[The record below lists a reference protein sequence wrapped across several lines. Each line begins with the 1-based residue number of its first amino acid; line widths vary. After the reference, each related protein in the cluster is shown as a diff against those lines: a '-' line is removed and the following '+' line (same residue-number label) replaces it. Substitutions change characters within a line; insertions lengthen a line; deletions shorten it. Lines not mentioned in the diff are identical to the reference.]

1 MPQKLDIKTQSN
13 LFKVKKPYQYIGSE
27 HLSFNKDWDSTSVKI
42 ALAFPDKYEIAIS
55 NLGQKILYNIINL
68 KDEFLADRVY
78 APDFDYR
85 DILKSQNLS
94 LYGLESKRSLKEFD
108 LIGFSLQY
116 ELSYPTVLE
125 MLALSDIPIK
135 REDRNEE
142 HPIILTGG
150 PCCFNPKPMSKFI
163 DAFLIGDGEDLLPE
177 ILSSYKELKEKNISR
192 SEIIKKLSEIEGV
205 YTPEF
210 PKKTKKRI
218 SQLAVET
225 CPITNPLPYSSSVHD
240 RVVVEIRRGCGR
252 MCRFCQ
258 PGHVNLPIRERKAED
273 IINLILKSAE
283 KTGYDEYSLLS
294 LSSNDYGNI
303 EGVIEELS
311 CHLNDKKIS
320 ASLPSQRIDRYSE
333 KLANLIKGVR
343 KSTVTLAPEAG
354 SQRLRDVI
362 NKNLTEEQ
370 IIETILTCYKNGFDS
385 VKLYFILGLPTETY
399 EDIDEMLEL
408 LSKIRYK
415 ANELK
420 KEENLKD
427 SIKITCTLSIFVP
440 KPFTPFQ
447 WHSQNS
453 EEEIRQKI
461 DYLMP
466 KAKAIKGV
474 KINYHNSFISKMESV
489 LSRGDENSGEYVYKL
504 YEKGVYMSTW
514 DENIDKYLWNQTAT
528 ELGISLS
535 SLATKQ
541 FNLEEE
547 LPWDIIDVGV
557 DKSWFIQE
565 YKKALSAETT
575 LPCEFNCVNCGVCK
589 NMKQKKVID
598 TNYTPKLFETP
609 KQEQT
614 ETFKY
619 RIKVTKEDELK
630 YLSHLDWQN
639 TIIKT
644 LFRSGLNLAFSQ
656 GFNPTP
662 KISLGIALSI
672 FYESKCELIDIELK
686 DNLTPEKIKDS
697 LTKVVPDKI
706 KILEVT
712 KIPKDTKSIDTT
724 AQWAQFECTPLQE
737 GILKNKDLMY
747 IIDRISSSDEI
758 FIEKKTKKGIKK
770 LVNIK
775 PSIKS
780 SYVANDKLMLILKT
794 GQSVDLP
801 SLKADE
807 LIKLFYPNVDF
818 RIVRTKFFDEN
829 DSEL

>member
-1 MPQKLDIKTQSN
+1 MPQELDINTQSN

-27 HLSFNKDWDSTSVKI
+27 HLSFNKDWDSASVKI

-55 NLGQKILYNIINL
+55 NLGQKILYNIINS
-68 KDEFLADRVY
+68 KDGLLADRVY

-94 LYGLESKRSLKEFD
+94 LSGLETKKDLKKFD
-108 LIGFSLQY
+108 IIGFSLQY
-116 ELSYPTVLE
+116 ELCYPTVLE
-125 MLALSDIPIK
+125 MLNLSNIPIK
-135 REDRNEE
+135 NEDRNNE
-142 HPIILTGG
+142 HPIILAGG
-150 PCCFNPKPMSKFI
+150 PCCYNPKPMSEYI
-163 DAFLIGDGEDLLPE
+163 DIFLIGDGEDSLVE
-177 ILSSYKELKEKNISR
+177 VMGKYKQSKEKQLSR
-192 SEIIKKLSEIEGV
+192 NEIIKELSEIEGV
-205 YTPEF
+205 YSPKF

-218 SQLAVET
+218 SQLEHKT
-225 CPITNPLPYSSSVHD
+225 CPTINPLPYSNSVHD

-273 IINLILKSAE
+273 IIDLVLESVE

-303 EGVIEELS
+303 ESVIEELS
-311 CHLNDKKIS
+311 CHLNDKKVS
-320 ASLPSQRIDRYSE
+320 PSLPSQRIDRYSA
-333 KLANLIKGVR
+333 KLAKMIQGVR

-354 SQRLRDVI
+354 SQKLRDVI

-385 VKLYFILGLPTETY
+385 IKLYFILGLPTETY
-399 EDIDEMLEL
+399 EDIDEMIEL
-408 LSKIRYK
+408 LRKIRYL
-415 ANELK
+415 ANGIRA
-420 KEENLKD
+420 EENLKNL
-427 SIKITCTLSIFVP
+427 INITCTLSIFVP

-466 KAKAIKGV
+466 KIKTVKGI

-489 LSRGDENSGEYVYKL
+489 LSRADENISPYIYKL
-504 YEKGVYMSTW
+504 FEKGVYMSTW
-514 DENIDKYLWNQTAT
+514 DENINKSLWEETAKD
-528 ELGISLS
+528 LGISLNE
-535 SLATKQ
+535 LATKQ
-541 FNLEEE
+541 FELDRE
-547 LPWDIIDVGV
+547 LPWDIIDIGI

-565 YKKALSAETT
+565 YKKALNAENTI
-575 LPCEFNCVNCGVCK
+575 PCEFNCVNCGVCK
-589 NMKQKKVID
+589 NLKQKKVID
-598 TNYTPKLFETP
+598 KPYTPKLCSTEP
-609 KQEQT
+609 IEQT

-619 RIKVTKEDELK
+619 RIKLTKEDDLR

-639 TIIKT
+639 TIIKS

-662 KISLGIALSI
+662 KISLGIALPI
-672 FYESKCELIDIELK
+672 FYESQSELIDIEIK
-686 DNLTPEKIKDS
+686 DNLTPEELKTS

-706 KILEVT
+706 KILNVT
-712 KIPKDTKSIDTT
+712 KIPKETKSIDTT
-724 AQWAQFECTPLQE
+724 AQWAQYECTPLE
-737 GILKNKDLMY
+737 ESISKNQDLVY
-747 IIDRISSSDEI
+747 IVDKISSSDEI
-758 FIEKKTKKGIKK
+758 FIEKKNKKGIKK
-770 LVNIK
+770 LVNVK

-780 SYVANDKLMLILKT
+780 AFISDEKLILILKV
-794 GQSVDLP
+794 GQNVDLP

-807 LIKLFYPNVDF
+807 LIKLFCPSVDF
-818 RIVRTKFFDEN
+818 RIVRMKFFDEN
-829 DSEL
+829 NNEL